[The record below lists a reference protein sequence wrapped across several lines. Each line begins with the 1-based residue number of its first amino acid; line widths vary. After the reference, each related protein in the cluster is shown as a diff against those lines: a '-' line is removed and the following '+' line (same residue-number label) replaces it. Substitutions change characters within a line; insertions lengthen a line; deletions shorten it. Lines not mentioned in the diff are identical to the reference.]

1 MIVSNVVL
9 LEVAQGHKRAI
20 QAGPQTLGA
29 LLGLS
34 IPEGWPEFPEAFA
47 PSKQERPVNKAWPG
61 YLFVLPGEGAL
72 IGNGGFVGPPDAA
85 GFVEIGYEIAP
96 SFRNRGLATA
106 AVVAMIQYAFSH
118 NEVQGVV
125 AHTLAEKNASNAVL
139 KKAGMLFVEELPNPE
154 VGHVWLW
161 RKDRAG

>member
-1 MIVSNVVL
+1 MITKVVL
-9 LEVAQGHKRAI
+9 LEVGHEHKSAI
-20 QAGPQTLGA
+20 QADPQTLGPV
-29 LLGLS
+29 LDLS
-34 IPEGWPEFPEAFA
+34 IPEGWPEFPEAFG
-47 PSKQERPVNKAWPG
+47 PSEPERPVNTTWPG
-61 YLFVLPGEGAL
+61 YFFMLPEEGAL
-72 IGNGGFVGPPDAA
+72 VGNGGFVGPPDAA
-85 GFVEIGYEIAP
+85 GLVEIGYEIAP

-118 NEVQGVV
+118 DEVRAVV

-139 KKAGMLFVEELPNPE
+139 KKAGMMFIAELPNSE